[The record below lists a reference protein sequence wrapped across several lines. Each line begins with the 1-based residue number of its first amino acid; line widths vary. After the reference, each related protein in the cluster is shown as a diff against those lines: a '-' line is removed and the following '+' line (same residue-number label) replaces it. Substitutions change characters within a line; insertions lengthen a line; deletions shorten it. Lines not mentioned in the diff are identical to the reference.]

1 MAKVCYAVDSG
12 DTGNRQQH
20 CPIPAPSDGDVAH
33 CAGGLADC
41 LCPEIHPAQYPAAGT
56 VRQAVGARRSIAATS
71 QGGITPVHR
80 TAQPLYFLG
89 SLDQLHSDRSQR
101 TRHRRPAGAYLALF
115 WVPAPIVCRS
125 LDRKSTRL
133 NSSHSQISYAVFC
146 LKKKKNRN

>member
-56 VRQAVGARRSIAATS
+56 VRQAVGARRRIAATS
-71 QGGITPVHR
+71 QGGITPVQR
-80 TAQPLYFLG
+80 NAQTLYFLG
-89 SLDQLHSDRSQR
+89 SLVHLYSVRRQS
-101 TRHRRPAGAYLALF
+101 TRHRTSEGGLHSPFLF
-115 WVPAPIVCRS
+115 LC
-125 LDRKSTRL
+125 
-133 NSSHSQISYAVFC
+133 AV
-146 LKKKKNRN
+146 